1 MIDNFS
7 IAKDLIAKQE
17 GYVYLVYV
25 QRRHKD
31 GNPDVGEFEAILSNG
46 GANTKILIGY
56 WLFASYEELMSKS
69 DEIKQLCADRNARAY
84 LVTSPKP
91 LAKIN
96 RMILEKKASSWIS
109 TFRAIYDT
117 KDADKMTLLIDA
129 DTKDAAL
136 VGLIVNDVFALT
148 KMPPIILPTPNGF
161 GIATAVFPKG
171 ALGKYF
177 PYAIIPYGAAL
188 LYYAKP

>member
-7 IAKDLIAKQE
+7 IAKDLIVEQD

-56 WLFASYEELMSKS
+56 WLFASYEELISKS
-69 DEIKQLCADRNARAY
+69 AEIKQLCAERNARAY

-91 LAKIN
+91 VAKID
-96 RMILEKKASSWIS
+96 RMILEQKASSWIA
-109 TFRAIYDT
+109 TFGAIYDT

-129 DTKDAAL
+129 DTKNMTL
-136 VGLIVNDVFALT
+136 VRSIANDVFALT
-148 KMPPIILPTPNGF
+148 RIPPVVLPTPNGYS
-161 GIATAVFPKG
+161 IATAVFPKG

-177 PYAIIPYGAAL
+177 PFAIIPYGAAL
-188 LYYAKP
+188 LYYAK